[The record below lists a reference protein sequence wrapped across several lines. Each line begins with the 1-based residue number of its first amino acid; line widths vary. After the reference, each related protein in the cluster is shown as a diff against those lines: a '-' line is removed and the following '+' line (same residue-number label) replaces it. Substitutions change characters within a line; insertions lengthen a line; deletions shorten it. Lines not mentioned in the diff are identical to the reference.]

1 MKVKF
6 CLFIVLFSVL
16 AVMSAPQEDRPKVVR
31 TRVRTKID
39 RTPVVRTP
47 VSRAPVVR
55 ERPQVNRAP
64 APVVPLLTDPRII
77 IPNNHK
83 TASNGGNCC
92 QSSFPEG
99 YGSCRKDVDCTEDP
113 KNPYCSAFGFCIP
126 NDSGTNGCKAC
137 KVLRRC
143 MSRKGC
149 W

>member
-55 ERPQVNRAP
+55 ER
-64 APVVPLLTDPRII
+64 
-77 IPNNHK
+77 
-83 TASNGGNCC
+83 
-92 QSSFPEG
+92 
-99 YGSCRKDVDCTEDP
+99 
-113 KNPYCSAFGFCIP
+113 
-126 NDSGTNGCKAC
+126 
-137 KVLRRC
+137 
-143 MSRKGC
+143 
-149 W
+149 